1 MTYEGPRPLAAMTL
15 AGGLCLALLASS
27 SSGGGAPPA
36 LSYYTLAPCR
46 VVDTRGPAG
55 ALGGP
60 ALEGQVDRVFPLV
73 GTCGVPPNARAV
85 SLNVTVTQ
93 PQEGGNLRLYPAD
106 EPVPLASTLNY
117 SAGQTRGNN
126 AIVRLSATGGLG
138 ARAAQPPATTTH
150 MIVDV
155 NGYFAPSAD
164 VVIEIV
170 GMLGSSSY
178 SPNPASVNVGQTVA
192 WHNADSLPHTATE
205 DTSGFDTGTINSG
218 ETSAPILM
226 TTPGMFPYHCTFHP
240 SMVGRLD
247 VN

>member
-1 MTYEGPRPLAAMTL
+1 MTYQGPRPLAVMTL
-15 AGGLCLALLASS
+15 AGGLCLALLARS
-27 SSGGGAPPA
+27 SSGGGAPAA

-46 VVDTRGPAG
+46 VVDTRGAAG
-55 ALGGP
+55 PLGGP
-60 ALEGQVDRVFPLV
+60 ALEGQADRVFPLV
-73 GTCGVPPNARAV
+73 GTCGIPPNARAV

-93 PQEGGNLRLYPAD
+93 PQAGGNLRLYPAG

-126 AIVRLSATGGLG
+126 AIVPLSATGGLG
-138 ARAAQPPATTTH
+138 ARAAQPAGTTTH
-150 MIVDV
+150 LIVDV

-170 GMLGSSSY
+170 GMLGASSY

-192 WHNADSLPHTATE
+192 WHNADTIPHTAT
-205 DTSGFDTGTINSG
+205 DDSDAFDTGFIG
-218 ETSAPILM
+218 AGDTSAPIMM
-226 TTPGMFPYHCTFHP
+226 TTHGMFPYHCTFHP
-240 SMVGRLD
+240 SMVGQLN

>member
-1 MTYEGPRPLAAMTL
+1 MTNAGPRPLAAMTL
-15 AGGLCLALLASS
+15 AGGLSLALIAG
-27 SSGGGAPPA
+27 SSGGGASGA

-55 ALGGP
+55 PLGGP

-73 GTCGVPPNARAV
+73 GTCGIPPNARAV

-93 PQEGGNLRLYPAD
+93 PQAAGNLRLYPAD

-126 AIVRLSATGGLG
+126 AVVPLSATGALA

-150 MIVDV
+150 LIVDV
-155 NGYFAPSAD
+155 NGYFAPPAD
-164 VVIEIV
+164 LVIEIV
-170 GMLGSSSY
+170 GMLGSQSY
-178 SPNPASVNVGQTVA
+178 SPSPASVNVGQTVA
-192 WHNADSLPHTATE
+192 WHNADSIPHTATE
-205 DTSGFDTGTINSG
+205 DTNAFDTGFIG
-218 ETSAPILM
+218 PGGTSAPIVM
-226 TTPGMFPYHCTFHP
+226 TTPGMFPYHCDFHP